1 MKNSNLNAH
10 RTILFWGLIIAELS
24 GLRHEHRVHAD
35 DYAILNP
42 FRGLSSLQD
51 HREQM

>member
-24 GLRHEHRVHAD
+24 GLRHVHQVHVD
-35 DYAILNP
+35 DDAILKIMVHE
-42 FRGLSSLQD
+42 S
-51 HREQM
+51 